1 MAAYTHR
8 QPRTARRL
16 CACMGLP
23 SPETAAQ
30 RAERSQVTPR
40 SLRGEAP
47 GQSLS
52 VGLPQTTADS
62 GGRMTT
68 RLSTR
73 PPSWASLRPRCGV
86 SGPSAGCRARR
97 PSTTWDGPPYATGTE
112 AYGASVWG
120 PSTRRDKKTCAPSAM
135 TSASTRPAPHW
146 RRRTACPSYP
156 SRLLSRHGIGPS
168 SAPARAV
175 LRAAHAPGSAGT
187 RSSPPAR
194 PVTASRHRVR
204 PLPHSTALRRFED
217 PPPQA
222 GPAYTSHVFPC
233 APETQVVAGREPG
246 LTTCN
251 DHHLRALLARYE
263 VKMESA
269 V

>member
-1 MAAYTHR
+1 MTRENATPRRPASPADGGAWSRGYQSSSPRGTGALFGKRRLLLRVGCVSGLDRMVVLESVACDPNACTWIEASGFGSQADWYRYPREQSKTLRRLSNSPHAVTADFFSPREGAEIMAAYTHR

-97 PSTTWDGPPYATGTE
+97 PSTTWDGAPYATGTE
-112 AYGASVWG
+112 AS
-120 PSTRRDKKTCAPSAM
+120 P
-135 TSASTRPAPHW
+135 
-146 RRRTACPSYP
+146 
-156 SRLLSRHGIGPS
+156 LLSGG
-168 SAPARAV
+168 AV
-175 LRAAHAPGSAGT
+175 HAQG
-187 RSSPPAR
+187 
-194 PVTASRHRVR
+194 
-204 PLPHSTALRRFED
+204 
-217 PPPQA
+217 
-222 GPAYTSHVFPC
+222 
-233 APETQVVAGREPG
+233 
-246 LTTCN
+246 
-251 DHHLRALLARYE
+251 
-263 VKMESA
+263 
-269 V
+269 